1 MYSNEE
7 IKEKIIL
14 SEPENRDPYFAHLF
28 CEIILEKSRL
38 ETNESEYFEALIFV
52 SYLIHN
58 FKSTYDD
65 DKDKELYQ
73 KFLSSFLDFADD
85 HEQTSNILNVS
96 VFVSQRFKIIEKEW
110 RKMILDDHYLS
121 PILINNLYLNPLN
134 ESNKTMEKIM
144 SEIEFEDLL
153 KYNVLFRIKLK
164 HLLSALSI
172 FEQ

>member
-1 MYSNEE
+1 MYSTEE
-7 IKEKIIL
+7 IKEILIL

-38 ETNESEYFEALIFV
+38 ETNESEYFESLIFV

-65 DKDKELYQ
+65 DEDNELFE
-73 KFLSSFLDFADD
+73 KFLSSFIDFAYD

-96 VFVSQRFKIIEKEW
+96 AFVFQRFNLIEKEW
-110 RKMILDDHYLS
+110 RKMILDDDYLS
-121 PILINNLYLNPLN
+121 PYLMNNLYLNPLN
-134 ESNKTMEKIM
+134 ESNKTMDEIM
-144 SEIEFEDLL
+144 AEIEFEDLL

-172 FEQ
+172 FKH